1 MTQSSIDGRR
11 TDGVQ
16 TKAPLSLRFLRND
29 PRSERAHVTAA
40 HRVSETLD
48 DSFVFPGTFAVQS
61 HRGSVNVSLKSNTPI
76 AAAEAGGRVE
86 EKERGVVN

>member
-1 MTQSSIDGRR
+1 MDAGR
-11 TDGVQ
+11 TAGVQ

-29 PRSERAHVTAA
+29 PRSERAHVTA

-86 EKERGVVN
+86 KEGGVVN